1 MDNDMNKATIIKEI
15 EEKHADM
22 EALLAKL
29 DREKMTQ
36 PGVYD
41 ELSVKDVLAHITAW
55 ERLMLGWL
63 ERSLRDDPPERF
75 APGYIISESDP
86 EEVTTQVMDKLN
98 EHIFKENT
106 NKSLDEVMADFRSAH
121 TDVVS
126 TIESTAEN
134 DLLDPN
140 RFAWRGGSPF
150 WRAVGGN
157 TFWHYQEHIDLLK
170 AWLNGSA
177 TQ

>member
-1 MDNDMNKATIIKEI
+1 MDNEIDKATILKEI

-22 EALLAKL
+22 EALLATL

-36 PGVYD
+36 PGVYG
-41 ELSVKDVLAHITAW
+41 ELTVKDVLAHLTAW

-63 ERSLRDDPPERF
+63 ERSLRGEPAERF
-75 APGYIISESDP
+75 ARGYIISENDP
-86 EEVTTQVMDKLN
+86 EEVTNRIMDNLN
-98 EHIFKENT
+98 EHIFKESSD
-106 NKSLDEVMADFRSAH
+106 KSLDEVMADFRSAH
-121 TDVVS
+121 TDVVR
-126 TIESTAEN
+126 TIEGTAES
-134 DLLDPN
+134 DLLDPD

-170 AWLNGSA
+170 AWLDGSA
-177 TQ
+177 A